1 MADTTRR
8 TFLRGAGLTAAA
20 AAAATVVGPTTAA
33 LASAGSGETDDAP
46 DASTERLVA
55 YVSDART
62 GRISVLA
69 GDRETVVTDRALA
82 QQLARLAD

>member
-8 TFLRGAGLTAAA
+8 TFLRGAGMTAAA
-20 AAAATVVGPTTAA
+20 AAAVTAVGPASSV
-33 LASAGSGETDDAP
+33 LASATAGEPDDAP

-55 YVSDART
+55 YVSDAKT

-82 QQLARLAD
+82 QRLARLAD